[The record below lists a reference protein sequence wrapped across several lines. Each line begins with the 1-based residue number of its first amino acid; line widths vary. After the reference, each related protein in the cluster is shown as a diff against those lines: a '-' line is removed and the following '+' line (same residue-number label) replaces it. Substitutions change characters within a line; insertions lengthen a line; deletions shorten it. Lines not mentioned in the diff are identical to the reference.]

1 MFNKK
6 TKQIK
11 KLTKAI
17 NNSTKNQK
25 ENIND
30 FILVLKSIQETN
42 NEAMQW
48 KKRQKTIN
56 NTIDLSIE
64 KLNQKIVELDI
75 DPQY

>member
-1 MFNKK
+1 MFNRKIN
-6 TKQIK
+6 QIK

-30 FILVLKSIQETN
+30 FILILKNIQETN
-42 NEAMQW
+42 NAVIQW
-48 KKRQKTIN
+48 KRRQKTIN
-56 NTIDLSIE
+56 NIIDLSIE

>member
-1 MFNKK
+1 MFNRKIN
-6 TKQIK
+6 QIK

-30 FILVLKSIQETN
+30 FILILKNIQETN
-42 NEAMQW
+42 NAVMQW
-48 KKRQKTIN
+48 KRRQKTIN